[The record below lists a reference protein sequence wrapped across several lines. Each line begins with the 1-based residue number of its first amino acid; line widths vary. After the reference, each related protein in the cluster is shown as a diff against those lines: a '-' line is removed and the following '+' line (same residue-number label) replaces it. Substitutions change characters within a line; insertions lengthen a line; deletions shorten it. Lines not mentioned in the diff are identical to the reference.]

1 MSLIVRRSGEYKA
14 FRISPDDT
22 NYMVCIADPVADK
35 ADGIGFTAI
44 VEVYRKGGKTPPNT
58 HAVAHEMFYVLSG
71 EGTAYCDGESVA
83 LSAGDSIVVPPGSEH
98 VVENTGPGKLYTL
111 TVMVPNEEF
120 AELIHR
126 GEPVELDDEDLAV
139 MRRLPLAS

>member
-14 FRISPDDT
+14 YRISPGDT
-22 NYMVCIADPVADK
+22 NYMVCIADPVADA
-35 ADGIGFTAI
+35 ADGIAFTAI
-44 VEVYRKGGKTPPNT
+44 VEVYNVGGKTPPNS

-71 EGTAYCDGESVA
+71 EGRATCDGETVS
-83 LSAGDSIVVPPGSEH
+83 LSAGDSIIVPPGAVH

-120 AELIHR
+120 AELIHN
-126 GEPVELDDEDLAV
+126 GAPVDLDDEDLAV
-139 MRRLPLAS
+139 MRRLPV